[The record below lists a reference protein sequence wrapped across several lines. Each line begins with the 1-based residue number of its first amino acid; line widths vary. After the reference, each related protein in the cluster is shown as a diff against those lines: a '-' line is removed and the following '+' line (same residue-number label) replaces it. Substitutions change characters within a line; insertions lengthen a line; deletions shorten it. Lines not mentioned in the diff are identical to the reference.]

1 LKEAIVD
8 APPPDFFGF
17 LFWFEEAMTGSSTP
31 DFLDWAFWFKDS
43 TSVRDLLVSLAAVI
57 GLPLLIWR
65 EITGHR
71 TVDIAAKRHEK
82 QTEADREGR
91 ITDSFTKAVEL
102 LGKPEREV
110 RLGAIYALE
119 RIAHDS
125 ERDHWPIMETL
136 TAYVRTKAPVQGAS
150 QSNQSYS
157 SAASAYA
164 MVVAEGTIEAA
175 QSKVQESSKIIEV
188 DIQAVLVVLSRRNL
202 LHEDNEYFN
211 NKEQEEKR
219 SLVWQIIWQILW
231 GNWSSILGIIRQKL
245 GFQVRGRGGPKQ
257 YINLSKA
264 NLSWADMIE
273 TILIGAN
280 LSGANLREASLSRAD
295 LRRVDLREA
304 SLGRADLR
312 EADLRGANLG
322 WADLRGADLRGADL
336 RGASLMEADL
346 RGAYLS
352 SAGLREAFLGRADL
366 RGAYLSEADLRGATL
381 MEADL
386 RGADL
391 SEADLRGA
399 YLSSADL
406 RGADL
411 TRANL
416 RGANLREAD
425 LSEADLSE
433 ADLSRA
439 DLSRAGLYGTD
450 LTRANLREAT
460 DANLE
465 YAKRCQTIMPD
476 STVNSRD
483 CLPEETPVSPNETP
497 SALN

>member
-188 DIQAVLVVLSRRNL
+188 DIQAVLVVLNRRNL
-202 LHEDNEYFN
+202 LHEYNEYYN
-211 NKEQEEKR
+211 HNKEQEEKR
-219 SLVWQIIWQILW
+219 SLVWKIIWQILW
-231 GNWSSILGIIRQKL
+231 GNWSSIFGIIRQKL

-257 YINLSKA
+257 YINLSKT

-280 LSGANLREASLSRAD
+280 LSGANLRKASLSRAN
-295 LRRVDLREA
+295 LSRANLSEA
-304 SLGRADLR
+304 NLS
-312 EADLRGANLG
+312 EADLRGAFLRGAYLG
-322 WADLRGADLRGADL
+322 WADLREAILMEADLRGAFLGQASL
-336 RGASLMEADL
+336 REASLMEADL
-346 RGAYLS
+346 RGAI
-352 SAGLREAFLGRADL
+352 
-366 RGAYLSEADLRGATL
+366 L

-386 RGADL
+386 READL

-399 YLSSADL
+399 FLSSADL

-411 TRANL
+411 SGANL
-416 RGANLREAD
+416 SGADLREAD

-433 ADLSRA
+433 ADLSEA
-439 DLSRAGLYGTD
+439 D

-483 CLPEETPVSPNETP
+483 CPPEEAPVSPSETP
-497 SALN
+497 PALN